1 MPRMLSFGVLQ
12 ALVTFLG
19 SGTSHGVP
27 MIGCTCEVCQS
38 PDPHDRRMRPSIYLE
53 VDGGPSVLVDTSTDL
68 RQQALAFG
76 VVKVD
81 AILMTHSHADHVMG
95 MDEVRRFNVLN
106 HGAIPVHASAATGS
120 ELRRIFQY
128 VFEPPSQKG
137 GGIPQIVLHGIDGP
151 FTVGA
156 LTVQPIPL
164 LHGTLPI
171 LGYRFGS
178 FAYLTDASTIPDE
191 AWPMLEGLDVLVLNA
206 LRHRSHPTH
215 FSLSEA
221 AAVVERLQP
230 RRAFFTHVCHDL
242 AHAIT
247 NRSLP
252 EGMALAFDGLRFAVE
267 VG

>member
-1 MPRMLSFGVLQ
+1 MLSFGVLQ

-38 PDPHDRRMRPSIYLE
+38 ADPHDRRMRPSIYLE

-68 RQQALAFG
+68 RQQALAYG

-137 GGIPQIVLHGIDGP
+137 GGIPQIVLHDVDGP
-151 FTVGA
+151 FKVGA

-221 AAVVERLQP
+221 AAVVERLHP

-242 AHAIT
+242 PHAIT

-267 VG
+267 VD

>member
-1 MPRMLSFGVLQ
+1 MLSFGVLQ

-27 MIGCTCEVCQS
+27 MIGCTCDVCQS

-106 HGAIPVHASAATGS
+106 HGVIPVHASAATGR

-137 GGIPQIVLHGIDGP
+137 GGIPQIALHDVDGP
-151 FTVGA
+151 FRVGD

-178 FAYLTDASTIPDE
+178 FAYLTDASIIPDE
-191 AWPMLEGLDVLVLNA
+191 AWPMLDGLDVLVLNA

-221 AAVVERLQP
+221 AAVVERLRP

-242 AHAIT
+242 PHAIT

>member
-1 MPRMLSFGVLQ
+1 MLSFGVLQ

-27 MIGCTCEVCQS
+27 MIGCTCDVCQS
-38 PDPHDRRMRPSIYLE
+38 PDPHDRRMRPSIYVE
-53 VDGGPSVLVDTSTDL
+53 VDDGPSVLVDTSTDL

-76 VVKVD
+76 VAKVD

-106 HGAIPVHASAATGS
+106 RGAIPVHASPATAS

-137 GGIPQIVLHGIDGP
+137 GGIPQIVLHDIDGP
-151 FTVGA
+151 FEIGA
-156 LTVQPIPL
+156 LRVRPIPL

-242 AHAIT
+242 PHAIT

>member
-1 MPRMLSFGVLQ
+1 MLSFGVLQ
-12 ALVTFLG
+12 AQVTFLG

-27 MIGCTCEVCQS
+27 MIGCTCDVCRS
-38 PDPHDRRMRPSIYLE
+38 TDLRDRRLRPSIYVD

-68 RQQALAFG
+68 RQQALAFDITR
-76 VVKVD
+76 VD

-106 HGAIPVHASAATGS
+106 HGAIPVHASAATGR
-120 ELRRIFQY
+120 ELRRIFKY

-137 GGIPQIVLHGIDGP
+137 GGIPQVVLHDIEGP
-151 FTVGA
+151 FRVGA
-156 LTVQPIPL
+156 LTVQPVPL
-164 LHGTLPI
+164 LHGSLPI
-171 LGYRFGS
+171 LGFRFGS
-178 FAYLTDASTIPDE
+178 FAYLTDASTIPDA

-206 LRHRSHPTH
+206 LRHRPHPTH

-230 RRAFFTHVCHDL
+230 RRAFFTHICHDL
-242 AHAIT
+242 KHEVT

-252 EGMALAFDGLRFAVE
+252 EGMALAFDGLRFPVE

>member
-1 MPRMLSFGVLQ
+1 MLSFGVLQ
-12 ALVTFLG
+12 AQVTFLG

-27 MIGCTCEVCQS
+27 MIGCTCDVCRS
-38 PDPHDRRMRPSIYLE
+38 TDPRDRRLRPSIYIE

-76 VVKVD
+76 VTRVD

-106 HGAIPVHASAATGS
+106 HGAIPVHASAATGR

-137 GGIPQIVLHGIDGP
+137 GGIPQIVLHEIAGP
-151 FTVGA
+151 FRVGA
-156 LTVQPIPL
+156 LAVQPLPL
-164 LHGTLPI
+164 LHGSLPI
-171 LGYRFGS
+171 LGFRFGS

-191 AWPMLEGLDVLVLNA
+191 TWPMLEGLDVLVLNA
-206 LRHRSHPTH
+206 LRHRPHPTH

-221 AAVVERLQP
+221 AAVAERLQP
-230 RRAFFTHVCHDL
+230 RRAFFTHICHDL
-242 AHAIT
+242 PHELT

-252 EGMALAFDGLRFAVE
+252 EGTALAFDGLRFPVE